1 MSATKIIE
9 CLACGGTE
17 LLPMLDLGQQPLANN
32 FRIDPAQQEPEYPLA
47 VNMCGQC
54 HHLQLTDAVDPRLI
68 YENYLY
74 VSGTSKTYTHYM
86 GWYARWVREQYQTQ
100 HQRHAQPVTVLDIG
114 CNDGSQLDAFSEVD
128 PNLQTYGVD
137 PAANLHD
144 TSSRKGHRVALGF
157 WDAGT
162 AGSLKATYGVDTFD
176 VITSQNAFAH
186 IPDPLGY
193 LQAVNQ
199 VMHDD
204 SLMFISTSQA
214 DMVLNDEFDTIYH
227 EHISFYNAKSMSEL
241 ARRAG
246 LYLQDVIKTPIHG
259 VSYVFVLGRRPVMN
273 RVHNVLAMEQYQG
286 LYTDDTY
293 AHWAA
298 NTRRLI
304 EELRVF
310 VGMYRSKGWVIG
322 GYGAAAKGMTLLN
335 ATGLTLDF
343 IVDDN
348 PLKQGRWTPGI
359 DTPIVGIDHLD
370 QYDSRHKILFVPLAW
385 NFFDEIR
392 AKILAKRQCSTDRF
406 LKYFPKVELI

>member
-1 MSATKIIE
+1 MSATEITR
-9 CLACGGTE
+9 CLACGSDE
-17 LLPMLDLGQQPLANN
+17 LLLILNLKQQPLANN
-32 FRIDPAQQEPEYPLA
+32 FRMDPEQHEVEYPLA
-47 VNMCGQC
+47 VNMCGC
-54 HHLQLTDAVDPRLI
+54 CYHLQLTHAVDPRLI

-74 VSGTSKTYTHYM
+74 VSGTSRTYTHYM
-86 GWYARWVREQYQTQ
+86 GWYSRWVNEHYQT
-100 HQRHAQPVTVLDIG
+100 HHSRHSKPTTVLDIG
-114 CNDGSQLDAFSEVD
+114 CNDGSQLDAFSEINPEMD
-128 PNLQTYGVD
+128 TYGVD
-137 PAANLHD
+137 PAVNLHD
-144 TSSRKGHRVALGF
+144 ISSRKGHRVIRGF
-157 WDAGT
+157 WGADT
-162 AGSLKATYGVDTFD
+162 PELLRTTYGVKQID

-193 LQAVNQ
+193 LKAVAQ
-199 VMHDD
+199 LMHDD
-204 SLMFISTSQA
+204 SLVFISTSQA

-259 VSYVFVLGRRPVMN
+259 ISYVFVLGCRPVTN
-273 RVHNVLAMEQYQG
+273 RLQNILAMEESQG

-293 AHWAA
+293 GHWAA
-298 NTRRLI
+298 NAVRLI

-310 VGMYRSKGWVIG
+310 VELYRSKGWIIA

-343 IVDDN
+343 IIDDN

-359 DTPIVGIDHLD
+359 NTPIVSIDHLD
-370 QYDSRHKILFVPLAW
+370 QFSSTDRILFLPLAW

-392 AKILAKRQCSTDRF
+392 AKLLARRNYPTDRF
-406 LKYFPKVELI
+406 LRYIPKVELI